1 VGNDR
6 DNEHGADRPDQY
18 GAENS
23 DEIINPT
30 EQELFGELED
40 AGEQSIRAKKPL
52 RGMKKGLLI
61 AAVAL
66 ILLVLATGVYA
77 LAFFGQVKE
86 TQRVLLDEVTFETTY
101 AIDEV
106 FPEHIVNIGLLGF
119 DRGWNRESMGEYL
132 FRPDM
137 LAVLSINFD
146 SGQISVVRIPRDSY
160 VPIHGMN
167 GFHDKI
173 NHSFYYGYIYGSGDD
188 PEAEGI
194 RYTLQTVSNVLGGI
208 PIHYHLSVD
217 MYSIIELVDAMGGV
231 YYEVEEEIIDKYWEI
246 GRVLVPAGPQ
256 MMDGKTFLRYLQY
269 RDDKTNQDYGRIDR
283 QMNLLKETFYYLRE
297 QGRITDIPATYRIYK
312 DYVETDLSY
321 KQIAALAYYARD
333 LNISDE
339 NLNFYTVNGGGHM
352 KDGIWYQVIF
362 DDQRLQIIKDVFG
375 FDAEPWPPIV
385 LVDSPEYLEE
395 QEEKR
400 RLEELGITEENDE
413 DEDENENENEDDEIS
428 EEDSDDETLTGSED
442 DLINEE
448 LEERQLAV
456 VPDLRGK
463 TVEQARTILESEL
476 FNMGSIETRFYFLL
490 EKGLVIQSVPLPGT
504 LIHVGETINLVVSDG
519 PDPDGT

>member
-1 VGNDR
+1 MRVSNDR
-6 DNEHGADRPDQY
+6 DNEYGAERPDQY
-18 GAENS
+18 DAENS
-23 DEIINPT
+23 GEIVNPT
-30 EQELFGELED
+30 DQELSGELEG
-40 AGEQSIRAKKPL
+40 AGEQLNNAKKPM

-61 AAVAL
+61 AAVLLIILAL
-66 ILLVLATGVYA
+66 TTGVYA

-86 TQRVLLDEVTFETTY
+86 TQRVLLDEVTFETSY

-119 DRGWNRESMGEYL
+119 DRGWNRESMGESL

-160 VPIHGMN
+160 VPIHGMS

-231 YYEVEEEIIDKYWEI
+231 YYEVEEEIIDKYWEV

-256 MMDGKTFLRYLQY
+256 IMDGKTFLRYLQY

-312 DYVETDLSY
+312 DYVETDLTY

-333 LNISDE
+333 LNMSDE
-339 NLNFYTVNGGGHM
+339 NLHFYTVPGGGHM

-362 DDQRLQIIKDVFG
+362 DNKRLQIIKDVFG
-375 FDAEPWPPIV
+375 IDAEPWPPIV

-400 RLEELGITEENDE
+400 RQEELGITDE
-413 DEDENENENEDDEIS
+413 SSDLETGSDEAEDDQMAN
-428 EEDSDDETLTGSED
+428 SED
-442 DLINEE
+442 DLLDNE
-448 LEERQLAV
+448 LEDRQLAV

-463 TVEQARTILESEL
+463 TVEQARTILESES
-476 FNMGSIETRFYFLL
+476 FIVGAIEKRFYYIL
-490 EKGLVIQSVPLPGT
+490 EKGLVIQSNPLPGT
-504 LIHVGETINLVVSDG
+504 LIHLGDTINLVVSDG
-519 PDPDGT
+519 PDPDGGS

>member
-1 VGNDR
+1 MSNDR
-6 DNEHGADRPDQY
+6 DNEHGADRPDQF
-18 GAENS
+18 GS
-23 DEIINPT
+23 EIPGDTVNLTDQVFP
-30 EQELFGELED
+30 GSED
-40 AGEQSIRAKKPL
+40 GVGEQAVNVKKPFHRL
-52 RGMKKGLLI
+52 KKGLLI
-61 AAVAL
+61 GTVVL
-66 ILLVLATGVYA
+66 IVLALATGVYA

-86 TQRVLLDEVTFETTY
+86 TQRVLLDEVTFETIY

-160 VPIHGMN
+160 VPIHGMS

-173 NHSFYYGYIYGSGDD
+173 NHSFYYGHTYGEGEDR
-188 PEAEGI
+188 EAEGI

-231 YYEVEEEIIDKYWEI
+231 YYEVEEEIIDKYWDV

-256 MMDGKTFLRYLQY
+256 IMDGKTFLRYLQY

-333 LNISDE
+333 LNMSDD
-339 NLNFYTVNGGGHM
+339 NLHFYTVPGGGHM

-375 FDAEPWPPIV
+375 FDAEPWPAIV

-395 QEEKR
+395 QEEKKR
-400 RLEELGITEENDE
+400 MEELGLTEES
-413 DEDENENENEDDEIS
+413 S
-428 EEDSDDETLTGSED
+428 ELETEFDETEIEPELADGIGNQFED
-442 DLINEE
+442 
-448 LEERQLAV
+448 QFVV
-456 VPDLRGK
+456 VPELRGM
-463 TVEQARTILESEL
+463 TVADARTTLEIAN
-476 FNMGSIETRFYFLL
+476 FIVGMVETRFYEHLAV
-490 EKGLVIQSVPLPGT
+490 GLVIQTYPLPGSLVT
-504 LIHVGETINLVVSDG
+504 EGAMINLIVSDG
-519 PDPDGT
+519 PDPDNP

>member
-1 VGNDR
+1 MRVGNDR

-18 GAENS
+18 GAKV
-23 DEIINPT
+23 P
-30 EQELFGELED
+30 GEHEG
-40 AGEQSIRAKKPL
+40 AGKQSINTKKHL
-52 RGMKKGLLI
+52 QNFKKGLLI
-61 AAVAL
+61 AVVVL

-86 TQRVLLDEVTFETTY
+86 TQRVLLDEVTFETSYT
-101 AIDEV
+101 IDEV

-167 GFHDKI
+167 RLHDKI
-173 NHSFYYGYIYGSGDD
+173 NHSFYYGYTYGSGDD
-188 PEAEGI
+188 HEAEGI

-231 YYEVEEEIIDKYWEI
+231 YYEVEEEIIDKHWEK

-256 MMDGKTFLRYLQY
+256 IMDGKTFLRYLQY

-283 QMNLLKETFYYLRE
+283 QMSLLKETFYYLRE

-333 LNISDE
+333 LNITDD
-339 NLNFYTVNGGGHM
+339 NLHFYTVTGDGQM

-362 DDQRLQIIKDVFG
+362 QNKRLQIIKDVFG
-375 FDAEPWPPIV
+375 IDADPWPPIV
-385 LVDSPEYLEE
+385 LVDSPEYLAE

-400 RLEELGITEENDE
+400 RLEELGITEENDV
-413 DEDENENENEDDEIS
+413 NEEDEIS
-428 EEDSDDETLTGSED
+428 EENSADDQLAGSGES
-442 DLINEE
+442 LANGW

-463 TVEQARTILESEL
+463 TVEQARIILESAK
-476 FNMGSIETRFYFLL
+476 FSVGTIEKRFYFLL
-490 EKGLVIQSVPLPGT
+490 EKGLVIQSNPLSGT
-504 LIHVGETINLVVSDG
+504 LTRIGDRINLVVSDG
-519 PDPDGT
+519 PDPDGI

>member
-1 VGNDR
+1 VSNDR
-6 DNEHGADRPDQY
+6 DNEHGADRPDQF
-18 GAENS
+18 GS
-23 DEIINPT
+23 EIPGDTVNLTDQVLPGS
-30 EQELFGELED
+30 QDGD
-40 AGEQSIRAKKPL
+40 GEQAVNVKKPL
-52 RGMKKGLLI
+52 HRFKKGLLI
-61 AAVAL
+61 GTVVL
-66 ILLVLATGVYA
+66 IILALATGVYA

-86 TQRVLLDEVTFETTY
+86 TQRVLLDEVTFETIYT
-101 AIDEV
+101 IDEV

-208 PIHYHLSVD
+208 PIHYHLSID

-231 YYEVEEEIIDKYWEI
+231 YYEVEEEIIDKYWDV

-256 MMDGKTFLRYLQY
+256 IMDGKTFLRYLQY

-333 LNISDE
+333 LNMSDE
-339 NLNFYTVNGGGHM
+339 NLHFYTVPGGGDM
-352 KDGIWYQVIF
+352 KDGIWYQVIS

-375 FDAEPWPPIV
+375 IDAEPWPPIV

-400 RLEELGITEENDE
+400 RLEELGITEEN
-413 DEDENENENEDDEIS
+413 NGTEDDEIS
-428 EEDSDDETLTGSED
+428 EENSDDETLTGSED

-476 FNMGSIETRFYFLL
+476 FIVGSIETRFYFLL
-490 EKGLVIQSVPLPGT
+490 EKGLVIQSNPLPGS
-504 LIHVGETINLVVSDG
+504 LIQIGDTINLVVSDG
-519 PDPDGT
+519 PDPNGS